1 MQVLFSLLEI
11 FHHPKSL
18 YFYLF
23 LNFRWSGVDCEEI
36 SCSSRLMITQL
47 VSFQVV
53 KNYNFVTMDQLEQD
67 REIVEFCKKSLSYRK
82 QLSGEEH
89 EVR

>member
-1 MQVLFSLLEI
+1 
-11 FHHPKSL
+11 
-18 YFYLF
+18 
-23 LNFRWSGVDCEEI
+23 
-36 SCSSRLMITQL
+36 MITEL

>member
-1 MQVLFSLLEI
+1 MMQ
-11 FHHPKSL
+11 
-18 YFYLF
+18 FY
-23 LNFRWSGVDCEEI
+23 
-36 SCSSRLMITQL
+36 
-47 VSFQVV
+47 FQVV

-89 EVR
+89 EVQYQPHIDKSLII